1 MSDTKIIK
9 SDEEWKTQLTDE
21 QYKVAREGGTERAF
35 TGALY
40 DNKEDGE
47 YQCICCGEPLF
58 SSDEK
63 YDSGSGWPSFW
74 KPMQDHDVAEVKDM
88 THGMIRI
95 EVRCPKCDAHLGHVF
110 DDGPQPTGQRYCIN
124 SASLGFEAKEK

>member
-9 SDEEWKTQLTDE
+9 SAKEWKAQLTDE

-74 KPMQDHDVAEVKDM
+74 KPMQDHDVAEVSRKFHFHVQDTADHKFVQDKGTDQAELN
-88 THGMIRI
+88 TH
-95 EVRCPKCDAHLGHVF
+95 
-110 DDGPQPTGQRYCIN
+110 
-124 SASLGFEAKEK
+124 